1 LATDKCYDAVKSS
14 SGDTVQ
20 RRTTYMELA
29 TSGQTPTESCNV
41 HGEPRTRLVR
51 DLPPSDL
58 PRAAPAVDLSEV
70 TPVPVRNPTLL
81 ADKDPYNSLKPTLKP
96 EPTPEPEVQTAENQK
111 TENELSASQV
121 PSTKPATAGEPG
133 REPSNQTPESIG
145 PIRKAIPVQPQDK
158 GAAEIRRALPVKPL
172 DQESAEET
180 LLKSATPPPSDLY
193 Q

>member
-1 LATDKCYDAVKSS
+1 
-14 SGDTVQ
+14 
-20 RRTTYMELA
+20 
-29 TSGQTPTESCNV
+29 
-41 HGEPRTRLVR
+41 
-51 DLPPSDL
+51 
-58 PRAAPAVDLSEV
+58 VDLREV

-111 TENELSASQV
+111 AENELSASPV
-121 PSTKPATAGEPG
+121 PSTKPATAGETG
-133 REPSNQTPESIG
+133 SEPSNHTPESIG
-145 PIRKAIPVQPQDK
+145 PIRKAIPVQPQDT

-180 LLKSATPPPSDLY
+180 LLKSATPPPSDLS

>member
-1 LATDKCYDAVKSS
+1 
-14 SGDTVQ
+14 
-20 RRTTYMELA
+20 MELA

-58 PRAAPAVDLSEV
+58 PRAALAVDLREV

-81 ADKDPYNSLKPTLKP
+81 ADKDPYNSLKPTFKP
-96 EPTPEPEVQTAENQK
+96 EPTPEPDVQAAENPK
-111 TENELSASQV
+111 IENELSASPV
-121 PSTKPATAGEPG
+121 PSAKPATASEPG
-133 REPSNQTPESIG
+133 NESTNLSPESVI

-172 DQESAEET
+172 DQESAGET
-180 LLKSATPPPSDLY
+180 LLKSATPPPSDLDD
-193 Q
+193 